1 MPIESFMVAIDLS
14 WNYRFGWVLLTD
26 SVS

>member
-1 MPIESFMVAIDLS
+1 MPIESFMVATDLS
-14 WNYRFGWVLLTD
+14 RNCRFGWVLLTD